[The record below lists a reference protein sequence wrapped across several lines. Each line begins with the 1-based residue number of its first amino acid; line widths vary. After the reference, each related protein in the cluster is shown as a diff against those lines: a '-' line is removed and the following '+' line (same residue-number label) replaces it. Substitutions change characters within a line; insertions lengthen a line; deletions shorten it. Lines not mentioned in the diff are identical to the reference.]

1 MRSHGQGLISD
12 TQLLPAVV
20 REQMSPGPL
29 RLMKEMY
36 RGMRPNPEQ
45 TPPTPRIE
53 DRRRAK
59 KTVPMIAKNKN
70 GRPIKPS
77 IRPKA

>member
-36 RGMRPNPEQ
+36 RGDE
-45 TPPTPRIE
+45 T
-53 DRRRAK
+53 
-59 KTVPMIAKNKN
+59 
-70 GRPIKPS
+70 
-77 IRPKA
+77 